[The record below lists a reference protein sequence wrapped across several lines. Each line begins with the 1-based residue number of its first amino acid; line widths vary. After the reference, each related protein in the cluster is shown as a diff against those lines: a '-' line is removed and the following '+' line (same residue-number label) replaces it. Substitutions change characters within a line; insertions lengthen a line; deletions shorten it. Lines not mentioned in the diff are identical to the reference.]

1 MVAKDVKDLIV
12 HKEALLKKTIN
23 SKNLKNTYKI
33 LMMTFSKAYDCYN
46 KGVIITNFVYPL
58 FESFAVVYGAIN
70 NTEIYKKMINF
81 IASLSVNTDNT
92 ILKFFLFFLGLDAKS
107 PYS

>member
-1 MVAKDVKDLIV
+1 
-12 HKEALLKKTIN
+12 
-23 SKNLKNTYKI
+23 
-33 LMMTFSKAYDCYN
+33 MTFSKAYDCYN
-46 KGVIITNFVYPL
+46 KGVIITNLVYPL